1 MKLALD
7 QYAHL
12 DSPLHRWNQQLKL
25 IALGGLIFAFAF
37 IENLALL
44 PVMVLI
50 TAILFLLSRLPLRF
64 LLSRLQYP
72 GIFIAVVVL
81 VLPLV
86 SGETVIGEWGG
97 IAIRQEGVLAVVLIV
112 TRFVCILTISLILFG
127 TAPFLSSIIAM
138 RSLGL
143 PRVIVDMTLLSYRY
157 LESFGDTL
165 TTMQRAMKLRGFDSH
180 QFSPRNAKRL
190 ASLMGTLLVRSY
202 EQSQRVYQA
211 MILRGYSDGLRRRET
226 GFGMALREATPAM
239 QFWFWFT
246 CAIALSLIIAEILS
260 STL

>member
-12 DSPLHRWNQQLKL
+12 DSPLHRWHQQLKL

-37 IENLALL
+37 VETLALL
-44 PVMVLI
+44 PVMIAI
-50 TAILFLLSRLPLRF
+50 TAILFGLSQLPLRF

-72 GIFIAVVVL
+72 GIFIAAVVI

-86 SGETVIGEWGG
+86 SGETVLWEWGG
-97 IAIRQEGVLAVVLIV
+97 IAIRQEGLLSVLLIV

-127 TAPFLSSIIAM
+127 TAPFLSSIKAM

-157 LESFGDTL
+157 LESFGETL
-165 TTMQRAMKLRGFDSH
+165 TTMQRAMKLRGFEAHRLSR
-180 QFSPRNAKRL
+180 RNTTRL
-190 ASLMGTLLVRSY
+190 ASLMGSLLVRSY
-202 EQSQRVYQA
+202 EQSQQVYHA
-211 MILRGYSDGLRRRET
+211 MILRGYSYGLHRQPT
-226 GFGMALREATPAM
+226 GFGVALREATAPM

-260 STL
+260 

>member
-12 DSPLHRWNQQLKL
+12 DSPLHHWNQQLKL

-37 IENLALL
+37 VQNLGLL

-50 TAILFLLSRLPLRF
+50 TVILYVLSHLPLSF

-72 GIFIAVVVL
+72 GIFIAAVVL
-81 VLPLV
+81 VLPLI
-86 SGETVIGEWGG
+86 SGETVLWEWGP
-97 IAIRQEGVLAVVLIV
+97 IALREEGLLAVMLIV

-127 TAPFLSSIIAM
+127 TAPFLSSIKAM

-165 TTMQRAMKLRGFDSH
+165 TTMQRAMRLRGFDSR
-180 QFSPRNAKRL
+180 QFSVRNTKRL
-190 ASLMGTLLVRSY
+190 ASLMGSLLVRSY
-202 EQSQRVYQA
+202 EQSQQVYHA
-211 MILRGYSDGLRRRET
+211 MILRGYNYGLRQQKT
-226 GFGMALREATPAM
+226 GLGVALREATPAM
-239 QFWFWFT
+239 VFWFWFT
-246 CAIALSLIIAEILS
+246 CTIALSLMIAEFLF
-260 STL
+260 

>member
-12 DSPLHRWNQQLKL
+12 DSPLHHWNQALKT

-37 IENLALL
+37 IQSLKLV

-50 TAILFLLSRLPLRF
+50 TIILFMLSRLPLHF

-72 GIFIAVVVL
+72 GLFIAAVVL
-81 VLPLV
+81 VLPLI
-86 SGETVIGEWGG
+86 SGETIIWQWG
-97 IAIRQEGVLAVVLIV
+97 ILTLREEGLLVVLLIV
-112 TRFVCILTISLILFG
+112 TRFVSILTISLILFG
-127 TAPFLSSIIAM
+127 TAPFLSSIKAM

-165 TTMQRAMKLRGFDSH
+165 TTMQRAMKLRGFEASE
-180 QFSPRNAKRL
+180 FSFRNAKRL
-190 ASLMGTLLVRSY
+190 ASLMGSLLVRSY
-202 EQSQRVYQA
+202 EQSQQVYHA
-211 MILRGYSDGLRRRET
+211 MILRGYGYGLRQQEMGLRV
-226 GFGMALREATPAM
+226 ALQDATLPM

-246 CAIALSLIIAEILS
+246 CAIALSLMIAEIL
-260 STL
+260 L

>member
-12 DSPLHRWNQQLKL
+12 DSPLHHWNQALKT

-37 IENLALL
+37 VQSLRLL
-44 PVMVLI
+44 PIMVLI
-50 TAILFLLSRLPLRF
+50 TIVLFLLSRLPLRF

-72 GIFIAVVVL
+72 GIFIAAVVQ
-81 VLPLV
+81 VLPLE
-86 SGETVIGEWGG
+86 SGETGIWQWGVL
-97 IAIRQEGVLAVVLIV
+97 ALRQEGLLAVVLIV
-112 TRFVCILTISLILFG
+112 TRFVSILTISLILFG
-127 TAPFLSSIIAM
+127 TAPFLSSIKAM

-165 TTMQRAMKLRGFDSH
+165 TTMQRAMKLRGFEAG

-190 ASLMGTLLVRSY
+190 AALMGSLLVRSY
-202 EQSQRVYQA
+202 EQSQQVYHA
-211 MILRGYSDGLRRRET
+211 MILRGYGYGLRQQET
-226 GFGMALREATPAM
+226 GFRSALRDATAPM

-246 CAIALSLIIAEILS
+246 CAIALSLMIAEIL
-260 STL
+260 L

>member
-12 DSPLHRWNQQLKL
+12 DSPLHRWHQQLKL

-37 IENLALL
+37 VETLTLL
-44 PVMVLI
+44 PVMVVI
-50 TAILFLLSRLPLRF
+50 TAILFRLSRLPLHF
-64 LLSRLQYP
+64 LLSRLRYP

-86 SGETVIGEWGG
+86 SGETVIWEWGV
-97 IAIRQEGVLAVVLIV
+97 IAIRQEGLLSVLLIV

-127 TAPFLSSIIAM
+127 TAPFLSSIKAM

-143 PRVIVDMTLLSYRY
+143 PRLIVDMTLLSYRY
-157 LESFGDTL
+157 LESFGETL
-165 TTMQRAMKLRGFDSH
+165 TTMQRAMKLRGFDAHRLSR
-180 QFSPRNAKRL
+180 RNASRL
-190 ASLMGTLLVRSY
+190 ASLMGSLLVRSY
-202 EQSQRVYQA
+202 EQSQQVYQA
-211 MILRGYSDGLRRRET
+211 MILRGYGYGLRRQDT
-226 GFGMALREATPAM
+226 GLGVALQQATTPM

-246 CAIALSLIIAEILS
+246 CAIALSLMIAEILS
-260 STL
+260 